1 MEVYLKR
8 VWFSNGIHHHYGT
21 EKFVPNFSQEFLKQ
35 AVLGLDAKLLPL
47 EKGQTADQLCAE
59 LFPVIFDPAV
69 MPKRVNQA
77 DGEDLVLT
85 SACNYYDGVT
95 QKEAERFYS
104 DMKDPKD
111 ETPVSYGLNS
121 RLVKRKRK
129 VDREG
134 LESRRT
140 LYTGY

>member
-1 MEVYLKR
+1 M
-8 VWFSNGIHHHYGT
+8 
-21 EKFVPNFSQEFLKQ
+21 KQ

-111 ETPVSYGLNS
+111 ETPVFLRTEQSLG
-121 RLVKRKRK
+121 KRKRK

>member
-1 MEVYLKR
+1 M
-8 VWFSNGIHHHYGT
+8 
-21 EKFVPNFSQEFLKQ
+21 
-35 AVLGLDAKLLPL
+35 LGLDAKLLPL

-121 RLVKRKRK
+121 RLAVSYTHLVLRKFPSSVWRNSQ
-129 VDREG
+129 G
-134 LESRRT
+134 
-140 LYTGY
+140 